1 MARTW
6 QVSEQG
12 LVGTPPLV
20 VKKSLLHNQTCWSTK
35 KSEATAS
42 RLPVG
47 ADILDVVGF
56 CPMKPFG
63 EGEGVQRGLVEFLL
77 KFLKFEH

>member
-1 MARTW
+1 LR
-6 QVSEQG
+6 G
-12 LVGTPPLV
+12 PVGTPPLV
-20 VKKSLLHNQTCWSTK
+20 VKKKGLLHNQTCLSPK

-47 ADILDVVGF
+47 ADIPDAMSL
-56 CPMKPFG
+56 CSMKPF
-63 EGEGVQRGLVEFLL
+63 GEGVQRGLVEFLL